1 MEEWTRVYPDSEF
14 DIQIFA
20 HKVMAFRR
28 FDSHN
33 TFAIKIKSSVRKR
46 QCLYTWERFRRLL
59 IKIAVGPT

>member
-1 MEEWTRVYPDSEF
+1 MKNPFRYIQRMNSDNEF

-33 TFAIKIKSSVRKR
+33 TFAIKIKSSFRKR
-46 QCLYTWERFRRLL
+46 QCLY
-59 IKIAVGPT
+59 K